1 MTEIKIEAE
10 SCEVSSVKSKGF
22 DSEYRKLANK
32 LADEELKLS
41 PYHRKMRLSSEEID
55 HGFVILDCND
65 ILDLVGVTRSRMQ
78 HAAKKVLYAGVRGHK
93 DLEKDLEEAIWSLQ
107 NELISI
113 KKQKAIENEE

>member
-1 MTEIKIEAE
+1 MSIQ
-10 SCEVSSVKSKGF
+10 
-22 DSEYRKLANK
+22 
-32 LADEELKLS
+32 S
-41 PYHRKMRLSSEEID
+41 PYHRRLKLNQEDCSNKYID
-55 HGFVILDCND
+55 LDCND

-107 NELISI
+107 NELYSI